1 MYKKLLEVKE
11 GQHKIISDYY
21 NRDNFLEIARQEL
34 YESISKISGK
44 SVTEKIKM
52 YGLDK
57 MHLYFNPDYLPF
69 LSFALRKS
77 MDDVLVKQIFH
88 VGKNNLYLNK
98 KNSFYIDQKIN
109 YRIKNFFSITFILQE
124 LWNYFSVVYNINNI
138 SKFNF
143 Y

>member
-21 NRDNFLEIARQEL
+21 NKNNFLEIVRQEL

-44 SVTEKIKM
+44 SVTDKIKM

-77 MDDVLVKQIFH
+77 MDDVLVKQIF
-88 VGKNNLYLNK
+88 
-98 KNSFYIDQKIN
+98 
-109 YRIKNFFSITFILQE
+109 
-124 LWNYFSVVYNINNI
+124 
-138 SKFNF
+138 
-143 Y
+143 